1 MPINA
6 GPEYAAAEKKYFA
19 AQTLEERIV
28 GLEEMIRTAPKHK
41 SSENFVAEL
50 KKRLIKL
57 KEKQEKDK
65 VKKGGSRV
73 GIKKEDMQLVIIGF
87 ANSGKSSLLNTLTN
101 VKSAVGDYAFTTK
114 KPMVGIMDY
123 YGTKIQVI
131 EIPAIESEYYD
142 RGLVNNADLILIMI
156 TNLEEINKI
165 KKILDKARG
174 KQIII
179 FNKIDS
185 FNENEI
191 RRAKATLQSK
201 RYNFVL
207 IYSKNK
213 ENLDEL
219 KNKIFQSF
227 GKIRVYTKE
236 PGKETDRDKPV
247 ILFPDASVN
256 EVAKKVLRGF
266 SNKIKEIK
274 IWGPSSKFPGQKV
287 GLKHKLKDLDVVEFK
302 TG

>member
-19 AQTLEERIV
+19 AQTLEERII

-65 VKKGGSRV
+65 VKKGGSRI

-87 ANSGKSSLLNTLTN
+87 ANSGKSSLLNVLTN
-101 VKSAVGDYAFTTK
+101 VKSAIGDYIFTTK

-131 EIPAIESEYYD
+131 EIPALESEYYD
-142 RGLVNNADLILIMI
+142 RGLVNNADLILIMVTDLGDI
-156 TNLEEINKI
+156 DKI
-165 KKILDKARG
+165 KKVLDKSRG
-174 KQIII
+174 KQIIV
-179 FNKIDS
+179 FNKIDLFS
-185 FNENEI
+185 ENEKRKI
-191 RRAKATLQSK
+191 NATLQSRK
-201 RYNFVL
+201 YNFVL
-207 IYSKNK
+207 ISSKNK
-213 ENLDEL
+213 ENLNEL